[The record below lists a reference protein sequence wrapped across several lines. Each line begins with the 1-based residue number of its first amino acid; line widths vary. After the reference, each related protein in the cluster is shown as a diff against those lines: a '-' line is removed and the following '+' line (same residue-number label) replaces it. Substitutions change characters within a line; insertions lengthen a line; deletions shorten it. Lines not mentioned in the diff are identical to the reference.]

1 MAQEFK
7 LKGVSKL
14 DLQPGEK
21 KEVEVEGLE
30 EGKIL
35 LANVNGKHSALGAR
49 CTHYGLCCRLS
60 NPEAL

>member
-49 CTHYGLCCRLS
+49 CTHYGLCC
-60 NPEAL
+60 